1 MEKENFTENVTEN
14 VKDIILNDD
23 NLHPECKQV
32 IKKVSYNSFL
42 DIQTSI
48 QKYDKV
54 TFIDLFDIISTVMI
68 FVENIKMD
76 GKTISGD
83 TKKNLVLF
91 LSRFLITTYIKDK
104 EFIKLYEQNASD
116 IIEKI
121 IYSSV
126 FLNVEN
132 IVNTKCCNLF

>member
-1 MEKENFTENVTEN
+1 MENTTEN

-23 NLHPECKQV
+23 NLSQDCKKV
-32 IKKVSYNSFL
+32 VKKVSYNSLL
-42 DIQTSI
+42 DLQTSI
-48 QKYDKV
+48 QNYDKV
-54 TFIDLFDIISTVMI
+54 TFMDLFDIISTVMI
-68 FVENIKMD
+68 FVENIEM
-76 GKTISGD
+76 GEKTLSGD

-126 FLNVEN
+126 FLNVQN
-132 IVNTKCCNLF
+132 IANTKCCNIF

>member
-1 MEKENFTENVTEN
+1 MENTTEN

-23 NLHPECKQV
+23 NLSQDCKKV
-32 IKKVSYNSFL
+32 VKKVSYNSLL
-42 DIQTSI
+42 DLQTSI
-48 QKYDKV
+48 QNYDKV
-54 TFIDLFDIISTVMI
+54 TFMDLFDIISTVMI
-68 FVENIKMD
+68 FVENIEM
-76 GKTISGD
+76 GEKTLSGD

-126 FLNVEN
+126 FLNVQN
-132 IVNTKCCNLF
+132 IANTKC

>member
-1 MEKENFTENVTEN
+1 MENTTEN

-23 NLHPECKQV
+23 NLSLDCKKV
-32 IKKVSYNSFL
+32 VKKVSYNSLL
-42 DIQTSI
+42 DLQTSI
-48 QKYDKV
+48 QNYDKV
-54 TFIDLFDIISTVMI
+54 TFMGLFDIVSTVMI
-68 FVENIKMD
+68 FVENIEM
-76 GKTISGD
+76 GEKTLSGD

-126 FLNVEN
+126 FLNVQN
-132 IVNTKCCNLF
+132 IANTKCCNIF

>member
-1 MEKENFTENVTEN
+1 MENTTEN

-23 NLHPECKQV
+23 NLSQDCKKV
-32 IKKVSYNSFL
+32 VKKVSYNSLL
-42 DIQTSI
+42 DLQTSI
-48 QKYDKV
+48 QNYDKV
-54 TFIDLFDIISTVMI
+54 TFMDLFDIVSTVMI
-68 FVENIKMD
+68 FVENIEM
-76 GKTISGD
+76 GEKTLSGD

-126 FLNVEN
+126 FLNVQN
-132 IVNTKCCNLF
+132 IANTKCCNIF

>member
-1 MEKENFTENVTEN
+1 MENTTENF
-14 VKDIILNDD
+14 KDIILNDD
-23 NLHPECKQV
+23 NLSQDCKKV
-32 IKKVSYNSFL
+32 VKKVSYNSLL
-42 DIQTSI
+42 DLQTSI
-48 QKYDKV
+48 QNYDKV
-54 TFIDLFDIISTVMI
+54 TFMDLFDIISTVMI
-68 FVENIKMD
+68 FVENIEM
-76 GKTISGD
+76 GEKTLSGD

-126 FLNVEN
+126 FLNVQN
-132 IVNTKCCNLF
+132 IANTKCCNIF

>member
-1 MEKENFTENVTEN
+1 MENTTEN

-23 NLHPECKQV
+23 NLSQDCKKV
-32 IKKVSYNSFL
+32 VKKVSYNSLL
-42 DIQTSI
+42 DLQTSI
-48 QKYDKV
+48 QNYDKV
-54 TFIDLFDIISTVMI
+54 TFMDLFDIISTVMI
-68 FVENIKMD
+68 FVENIEM
-76 GKTISGD
+76 GEKTLSGD
-83 TKKNLVLF
+83 TKKNLALF

-126 FLNVEN
+126 FLNVQN
-132 IVNTKCCNLF
+132 IANTKCCNIF

>member
-1 MEKENFTENVTEN
+1 
-14 VKDIILNDD
+14 L
-23 NLHPECKQV
+23 
-32 IKKVSYNSFL
+32 L
-42 DIQTSI
+42 DLQTSI
-48 QKYDKV
+48 QNYDKV
-54 TFIDLFDIISTVMI
+54 TFMDLFDIISTVMI
-68 FVENIKMD
+68 FVENIEM
-76 GKTISGD
+76 GEKTLSGD

-126 FLNVEN
+126 FLNVQN
-132 IVNTKCCNLF
+132 IANTKCCNIF